1 MSRIN
6 RGASFSKEEDQIIL
20 DCISKN
26 PTNILIACEDAAL
39 ILNRTHRTVVNR
51 YYKFARFTTKSFG
64 ILGQTGAYNTKNVKR
79 GSFVR
84 PEFVISV
91 NGIVCNNATITG
103 IQISF

>member
-1 MSRIN
+1 MNNTRY
-6 RGASFSKEEDQIIL
+6 KLEDDLVIL
-20 DCISKN
+20 ECISKN
-26 PTNILIACEDAAL
+26 PMNIQSACLKAAL
-39 ILNRTHRTVVNR
+39 ILNREHKGITQR
-51 YYKFARFTTKSFG
+51 YYRTSRFIDKSFG

>member
-1 MSRIN
+1 MN
-6 RGASFSKEEDQIIL
+6 YKGYKHYKKEDDLIIL

-26 PTNILIACEDAAL
+26 PTNIRLACETAGK
-39 ILNRTHRTVVNR
+39 ILNRSGESVVYR
-51 YYKFARFTTKSFG
+51 YYAKSQFINKSFG

>member
-1 MSRIN
+1 MN
-6 RGASFSKEEDQIIL
+6 RPRFNQKEDEIIL

-26 PTNILIACEDAAL
+26 PTNIVLACETASA
-39 ILNRTHRTVVNR
+39 IINRTPQSTLKR
-51 YYKFARFTTKSFG
+51 YYRKARFVNKSFG
-64 ILGQTGAYNTKNVKR
+64 LLGKTGAYNTKNVYR
-79 GSFVR
+79 GAFIR